1 MRKALSIIVSVQ
13 LAILIVA
20 FSALAFVN
28 TTPQEVKQRMDN
40 GEDLFIMD
48 VRQPNEYATGY
59 VPNAVLI
66 PLGEVADRLDEIPK
80 DKPVIVVCRSGARSA
95 QASQI
100 LDDNGFE
107 DVANVLGGTS
117 AWQSVPYHLYI
128 TPEDLRNQLVDFGK
142 FMVDVRTTDEYN
154 ALHIADAVS
163 IPLDE
168 LEDRINEIPMN
179 KKIIVI
185 ADGNDQGDQ
194 ASEMLISAG
203 YEDVKNMAGGMP
215 NWEFETSVNSKG
227 RILTTFGKIKAGK

>member
-1 MRKALSIIVSVQ
+1 MRKALSIIISVK

-20 FSALAFVN
+20 FSAFAYVD
-28 TTPQEVKQRMDN
+28 TTPQAAKLRIDN

-66 PLGEVADRLDEIPK
+66 PLGEVANRLGEIPK
-80 DKPVIVVCRSGARSA
+80 DKPIIVVCRSGARSA

-107 DVANVLGGTS
+107 NVFNVLGGTS
-117 AWQSVPYHLYI
+117 AWQNMPSYLYI
-128 TPEDLRNQLVDFGK
+128 APKDLRDQLGDLNK
-142 FMVDVRTTDEYN
+142 FMVDVRMTDEYK
-154 ALHIADAVS
+154 ARHITDAVS

-168 LEDRINEIPMN
+168 LEDRINEIPMD
-179 KKIIVI
+179 KEIIVI

-203 YEDVKNMAGGMP
+203 YKDVNNMTGGMP
-215 NWEFETSVNSKG
+215 NWEFETSVNPKG
-227 RILTTFGKIKAGK
+227 HILTTFGKIKAGK